1 MPDSFTAESKSGLE
15 AFLPPRTESHT
26 AMTFSIAGS
35 PFLLFLASNEH
46 SHLPWEADVIQFIRS
61 ICSILR
67 AKSISDRVKEADA
80 IKTAFLSSISH
91 ELRTP
96 MHGVMMGLEVLGRA
110 LVAGDQEDIKLS
122 LAATESSGYT
132 LQTILNDVLDFG
144 KWTRMMDDES
154 PSSPV
159 NLVEIATRGM
169 MTCSAHYSSMGFY
182 PEIKLEYA
190 DHDWTFPVVEARFHR

>member
-1 MPDSFTAESKSGLE
+1 MV
-15 AFLPPRTESHT
+15 
-26 AMTFSIAGS
+26 
-35 PFLLFLASNEH
+35 FLASTGK
-46 SHLPWEADVIQFIRS
+46 SPLPWEADAIQFIRS
-61 ICSILR
+61 LCSILR

-96 MHGVMMGLEVLGRA
+96 MHGVMLGLEVLGKA
-110 LVAGDQEDIKLS
+110 LATGDAEDVQLS

-154 PSSPV
+154 PSHPV
-159 NLVEIATRGM
+159 NLVEIARRAM
-169 MTCSAHYSSMGFY
+169 MTCSAHYSSMGY
-182 PEIKLEYA
+182 DPKIILEYA
-190 DHDWTFPVVEARFHR
+190 DHDWVLPVVEARFHRYASLLSFYRMIR